1 MSQVFLPPRRL
12 NGGFA
17 THLRGAPSAMAS
29 SSFGTPLRY
38 IFDAADLAEWGKSKA
53 HKDLL
58 NFVASINAAVA
69 SKSCKG
75 GAEAS
80 KPSPVVSRLVEV
92 LGELDTMVD
101 STPPTA
107 QPMRYGNKAFRSWH
121 DKLVERAPVDME
133 RLLGGLHPGAAQELL
148 SYFIDSFG
156 NATRI
161 DYGTGHE
168 TTFVVLLC
176 GWEDAPI
183 LRA

>member
-1 MSQVFLPPRRL
+1 M
-12 NGGFA
+12 A
-17 THLRGAPSAMAS
+17 T
-29 SSFGTPLRY
+29 SFITPLRY
-38 IFDAADLAEWGKSKA
+38 IFDAADLVEWGKSKA
-53 HKDLL
+53 RTDLL
-58 NFVASINAAVA
+58 HFVAAINAAVA

-75 GAEAS
+75 GVEV
-80 KPSPVVSRLVEV
+80 SPVVSRLVDL
-92 LGELDTMVD
+92 LGELETMVD

-107 QPMRYGNKAFRSWH
+107 QPMRYGNKAYREWH
-121 DKLVERAPVDME
+121 DKLVERAPADME

-183 LRA
+183 LRERLATHEALVLARLPHSLGRPV